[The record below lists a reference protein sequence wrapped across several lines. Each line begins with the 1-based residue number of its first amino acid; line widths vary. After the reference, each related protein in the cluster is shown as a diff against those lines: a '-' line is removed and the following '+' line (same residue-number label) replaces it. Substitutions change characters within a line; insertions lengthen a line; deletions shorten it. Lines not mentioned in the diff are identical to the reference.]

1 MEWYHDW
8 NVEYINHKEEHDL
21 GALELSEC
29 LACEICHPIEREV
42 PTVFKKFWNALFKFE
57 DTILIYNDVTLKGLL
72 NLLSMDNR
80 EREDTIHKGKYR
92 DIMDR
97 ITESI
102 RYRQQPKMKEKGLRI
117 IIVVIVRDCIEGNLE
132 NEVFD

>member
-42 PTVFKKFWNALFKFE
+42 PTVFKKFWDALFKFE

-80 EREDTIHKGKYR
+80 EREDTIHKGKCR
-92 DIMDR
+92 DIVDR
-97 ITESI
+97 IIESI
-102 RYRQQPKMKEKGLRI
+102 RYRQQPKMKEKG
-117 IIVVIVRDCIEGNLE
+117 
-132 NEVFD
+132 